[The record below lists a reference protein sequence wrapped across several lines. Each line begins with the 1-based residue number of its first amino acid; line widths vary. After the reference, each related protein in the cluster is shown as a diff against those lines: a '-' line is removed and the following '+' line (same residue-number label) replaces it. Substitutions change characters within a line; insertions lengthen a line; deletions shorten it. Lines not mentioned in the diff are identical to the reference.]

1 MLYYLSL
8 GANLGD
14 REQTI
19 KQALEL
25 IEQQV
30 GHVLR
35 CSSFFYSAPWGF
47 ESENEFC
54 NLCCAVESSQDP
66 LAVLRL
72 TQTIE
77 RALGRTQK
85 TQIIKHQTSNLKSQI
100 SNLKCPIYS
109 DRTIDIDLIRAFDDS
124 GNEIKCEITND
135 QNNESPYSEADR
147 STEGRLEISN
157 LKSQMSSDT
166 LLTLPHPLWQE
177 RDFVKIP
184 LAEIMP

>member
-47 ESENEFC
+47 ESEHEFC

-66 LAVLRL
+66 LSVLRL

-77 RALGRTQK
+77 RALGR
-85 TQIIKHQTSNLKSQI
+85 NLKSQI
-100 SNLKCPIYS
+100 SNLKSPIYS
-109 DRTIDIDLIRAFDDS
+109 DRPIDIDLIRAFDDS
-124 GNEIKCEITND
+124 GNEINCQNNQMVND
-135 QNNESPYSEADR
+135 QMVNV
-147 STEGRLEISN
+147 
-157 LKSQMSSDT
+157 
-166 LLTLPHPLWQE
+166 LTLPHPLWQE

>member
-8 GANLGD
+8 GSNLGN
-14 REQTI
+14 REETLR
-19 KQALEL
+19 QAVKL

-66 LAVLRL
+66 LSVLRL

-77 RALGRTQK
+77 RALGR
-85 TQIIKHQTSNLKSQI
+85 NNKSQI
-100 SNLKCPIYS
+100 SNLKSPIYS
-109 DRTIDIDLIRAFDDS
+109 DRPIDIDLIRAFDDS
-124 GNEIKCEITND
+124 GNEIKCKITND

-157 LKSQMSSDT
+157 HKSQMSSDA

-184 LAEIMP
+184 LAEIITV

>member
-35 CSSFFYSAPWGF
+35 CSSFFYYAPWGF

-66 LAVLRL
+66 LSVLRL

-85 TQIIKHQTSNLKSQI
+85 TQIIKHQTSNIKHQTS
-100 SNLKCPIYS
+100 IYS
-109 DRTIDIDLIRAFDDS
+109 DRPIDIDLIRAFDDS
-124 GNEIKCEITND
+124 GNEINCQNNQMVND
-135 QNNESPYSEADR
+135 QMVNV
-147 STEGRLEISN
+147 
-157 LKSQMSSDT
+157 
-166 LLTLPHPLWQE
+166 LTLPHPLWQE

>member
-66 LAVLRL
+66 LSVLRL

-85 TQIIKHQTSNLKSQI
+85 TQIIKHQTSNIKHQTSI
-100 SNLKCPIYS
+100 FS
-109 DRTIDIDLIRAFDDS
+109 DRPIDNDLIRAFDDS
-124 GNEIKCEITND
+124 GNEINCQNNQMVND
-135 QNNESPYSEADR
+135 QMVNV
-147 STEGRLEISN
+147 
-157 LKSQMSSDT
+157 
-166 LLTLPHPLWQE
+166 LTLPHPLWQE

>member
-54 NLCCAVESSQDP
+54 NLCCALESSQDP
-66 LAVLRL
+66 LSVLRL

-85 TQIIKHQTSNLKSQI
+85 TQIIKHQTSNIKHQI
-100 SNLKCPIYS
+100 SIYS
-109 DRTIDIDLIRAFDDS
+109 DRPIDIDLIRAFDDS
-124 GNEIKCEITND
+124 GNEINCQNNQMVND
-135 QNNESPYSEADR
+135 QMVNV
-147 STEGRLEISN
+147 
-157 LKSQMSSDT
+157 
-166 LLTLPHPLWQE
+166 LTLPHPLWQE

>member
-54 NLCCAVESSQDP
+54 NLCCAVETSQKPMD
-66 LAVLRL
+66 VLSL
-72 TQTIE
+72 TQSIE

-85 TQIIKHQTSNLKSQI
+85 TQIIKHQTSNIKHQTS
-100 SNLKCPIYS
+100 IYS
-109 DRTIDIDLIRAFDDS
+109 DRPIDIDLIRAFDDF
-124 GNEIKCEITND
+124 GNEINCQNNQMVND
-135 QNNESPYSEADR
+135 QMVNV
-147 STEGRLEISN
+147 
-157 LKSQMSSDT
+157 
-166 LLTLPHPLWQE
+166 LTLPHPLWQE

>member
-47 ESENEFC
+47 ESEHEFC
-54 NLCCAVESSQDP
+54 NLCCAVETSQKPMD
-66 LAVLRL
+66 VLSL
-72 TQTIE
+72 TQSIE
-77 RALGRTQK
+77 RALGR
-85 TQIIKHQTSNLKSQI
+85 NLKSQI
-100 SNLKCPIYS
+100 SNLKSPIYS
-109 DRTIDIDLIRAFDDS
+109 DRPIDIDLIRAFDDS
-124 GNEIKCEITND
+124 GNEINCQNNQMVND
-135 QNNESPYSEADR
+135 QMVNV
-147 STEGRLEISN
+147 
-157 LKSQMSSDT
+157 
-166 LLTLPHPLWQE
+166 LTLPHPLWQE

-184 LAEIMP
+184 LTEIMP